1 MARLRKKH
9 IESEVAVTA
18 TPEPVGVRHQ
28 GPWDA
33 SERSATDEP
42 GYVDLGS
49 LLVRGGE
56 GFALQ
61 LPADNDEGDIGSVVL
76 VVGDSALEL
85 RAFAAAR
92 SGGLWDEV
100 RSDIVEEVRR
110 LGGEC
115 TEGEGPYGAELKVTI
130 PATTAEGQT
139 GIQPSRIIGIEGPR
153 WMLRATLLGDAAL
166 IPEEHPL
173 MDALRDVIVVRGAD
187 PRMAREPLL
196 LTIPADAIPAP
207 DAD

>member
-1 MARLRKKH
+1 MALLRKKH
-9 IESEVAVTA
+9 TEPEVAADV

-33 SERSATDEP
+33 SERSAADEP

-56 GFALQ
+56 GFELQ
-61 LPADNDEGDIGSVVL
+61 LPADNDEGDIGSVVM

-85 RAFAAAR
+85 RAFAATR
-92 SGGLWDEV
+92 SGGLWAEV
-100 RSDIVEEVRR
+100 RADIVEEVQR

-115 TEGEGPYGAELKVTI
+115 TEDEGSYGPELKVTI
-130 PATTAEGQT
+130 PATTSDGQT
-139 GIQPSRIIGIEGPR
+139 GVQPSRIIGIEGPR
-153 WMLRATLLGDAAL
+153 WMLRATLLGEAAL
-166 IPEEHPL
+166 VPEEHPL
-173 MDALRDVIVVRGAD
+173 MDALRDVIVVRGAG

-196 LTIPADAIPAP
+196 LTIPADAIPAT